1 MRSVNTTKRLLVVDD
16 DPLSLLYTART
27 LSQAGFEAV
36 LASSGEAAMRN
47 LAADNFDAVVSDVI
61 MPRMSGF
68 ELLENVLIRFPGLPV
83 ILMTATKHDGM
94 QEAALVC
101 GAAELFEKPVDANQL
116 IAAVELR
123 WGRSLSTEPTLRSDT
138 KDRLE
143 EWSDYQLAP
152 GNHTQETREN
162 THECG

>member
-1 MRSVNTTKRLLVVDD
+1 MHSVNITKRILVVDD

-36 LASSGEAAMRN
+36 LASSGDAAMRH
-47 LAADNFDAVVSDVI
+47 LAADRFDVVLSDVI

-68 ELLENVLIRFPGLPV
+68 ELLEDVLIHFPGLPV

-101 GAAELFEKPVDANQL
+101 GAAGLFEKPVDANQL

-123 WGRSLSTEPTLRSDT
+123 LGRRLSTEPMLRSDT
-138 KDRLE
+138 KDRPE
-143 EWSDYQLAP
+143 EWGDYQLAP
-152 GNHTQETREN
+152 GNHAQETRGKH
-162 THECG
+162 T